1 MDELVKTMLN
11 DIDRI
16 KAENEELK
24 KMLRLAVEDLNK
36 YKDYADIGIA
46 SISCLCKSC
55 KKRCVTNR
63 ICEKC
68 NYEYIHADEAKK
80 LIGDDKND

>member
-16 KAENEELK
+16 KAENEKLK
-24 KMLRLAVEDLNK
+24 KMLKLAVEDLNK

-68 NYEYIHADEAKK
+68 NYEYIHADEVLK